1 MKKST
6 QAILSKMFV
15 NDLSEFRNVFI
26 DGDDGIEKHSIAN
39 VVQNLFPLL
48 LKDLPQ
54 SIVDNLVS

>member
-1 MKKST
+1 
-6 QAILSKMFV
+6 MFV